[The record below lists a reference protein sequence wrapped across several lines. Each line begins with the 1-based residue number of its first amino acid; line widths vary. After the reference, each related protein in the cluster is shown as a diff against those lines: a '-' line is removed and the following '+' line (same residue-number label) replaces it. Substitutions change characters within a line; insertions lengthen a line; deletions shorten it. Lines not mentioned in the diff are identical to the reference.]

1 MSTYDVVMIEG
12 TDCFQKRS
20 QLIIR
25 VHNEALSVVAVCIS
39 NEGRLRGTR
48 YEVALTFA
56 FAVVE
61 ESIEHAIEERFG
73 LRERDSGIEDC
84 ALEVEVWRA
93 ESQVNTALF
102 LARILKP
109 HHQPDYLF
117 CSQAMFLAKF
127 GRRRIVIDR
136 YEQLLASR
144 VAVYLVEQVLSRFP
158 RPFRIQ

>member
-1 MSTYDVVMIEG
+1 MFPETQSAYHPRA
-12 TDCFQKRS
+12 QRS
-20 QLIIR
+20 AFCR
-25 VHNEALSVVAVCIS
+25 RGVHQQ
-39 NEGRLRGTR
+39 RRWFTR

-117 CSQAMFLAKF
+117 CSQAMCLAKF

-144 VAVYLVEQVLSRFP
+144 VAVYLVEQLLSRFP
-158 RPFRIQ
+158 RPFRIR